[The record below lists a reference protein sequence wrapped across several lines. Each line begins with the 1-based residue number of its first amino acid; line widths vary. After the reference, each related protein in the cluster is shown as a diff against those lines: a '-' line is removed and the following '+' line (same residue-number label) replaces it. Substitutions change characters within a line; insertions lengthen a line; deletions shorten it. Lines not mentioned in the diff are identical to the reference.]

1 MDFIGTMQEKKDLV
15 VQGGVETG
23 TSKIV
28 LQPTVKMVPLALRNE
43 PQMLRQFARM
53 HPSYSLNPLL
63 ILHEG
68 R

>member
-15 VQGGVETG
+15 VQGRVETG
-23 TSKIV
+23 TSKIP
-28 LQPTVKMVPLALRNE
+28 LQPTVQMVPLERRSE

-53 HPSYSLNPLL
+53 YPSYSLNPLL